1 MKTLIIY
8 YSAAG
13 STRIMA
19 RTLALN
25 LKADIVEIKD
35 LKSRTGFVNKFLSS
49 VDAFRESKTKIS
61 PSKLDLSNY
70 DLIYIGTP
78 TWANKPAPAII
89 TLIDNCNWKEKD
101 VILFTTM
108 SKEGSDEKT
117 LERLEEKVHLRG
129 GRVVESFSLL
139 TKDKRPEDIINDT
152 EGLIQSLVLKMYSG
166 A

>member
-8 YSAAG
+8 YSEGG
-13 STRIMA
+13 STKIMA
-19 RTLALN
+19 RTLSMN
-25 LKADIVEIKD
+25 LKADIIEIKD
-35 LKSRTGFVNKFLSS
+35 LKNRKGFKNRLLSS

-61 PSKLDLSNY
+61 PSKVDLTDY
-70 DLIYIGTP
+70 DLVYIGTP

-89 TLIDNCNWKEKD
+89 TLVDNCNWQGKD

-108 SKEGSDEKT
+108 SKAGSDEET
-117 LERLEEKVHLRG
+117 LDRLEEKVYLRG

-139 TKDKRPEDIINDT
+139 TKGKSPEDIINDT
-152 EGLIQSLVLKMYSG
+152 EGLIKSLVLKMYGG